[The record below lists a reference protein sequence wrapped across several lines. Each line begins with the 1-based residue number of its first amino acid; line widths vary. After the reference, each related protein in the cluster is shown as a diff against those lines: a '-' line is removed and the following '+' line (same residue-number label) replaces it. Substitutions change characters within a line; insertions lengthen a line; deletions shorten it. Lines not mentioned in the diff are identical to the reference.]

1 MGMTMVTLE
10 NGLRAAV
17 TERQAAAMNGA
28 KQSGFAAELRRT
40 SEAAESESSGGA
52 DLQAA
57 YDRLSDGSRAVLGR
71 LKAGAADI
79 TKGEWDDLRRELKEQ
94 GLISEAEYFYTHPDI
109 VVLGKA
115 EDFQD
120 GGVVVVSEGPAV
132 SFDSLATEWTGDLF
146 QYLDQWL
153 ELLRRQRDL
162 WAEAAQQYGKPLD
175 ISPRTHQIEA
185 HEKVSGLVRD
195 LMKVC

>member
-1 MGMTMVTLE
+1 MDMRTVTLE
-10 NGLRAAV
+10 NGWTGVV
-17 TERQAAAMNGA
+17 TNKPTKADGA
-28 KQSGFAAELRRT
+28 GVSAFAAELRRT
-40 SEAAESESSGGA
+40 SEAAEAESSGGA

-57 YDRLSDGSRAVLGR
+57 YDRLSEGSRAVLGR

-79 TKGEWDDLRRELKEQ
+79 TRGEWNDLRRELKEQ

-120 GGVVVVSEGPAV
+120 GGVTVVSEGPAV

-153 ELLRRQRDL
+153 ELLRQQRDL

-185 HEKVSGLVRD
+185 HEKVSGLVRE
-195 LMKVC
+195 LAELV

>member
-1 MGMTMVTLE
+1 MDMRMVTLE
-10 NGLRAAV
+10 NGMRAVVSDRTSGTGSA
-17 TERQAAAMNGA
+17 GA
-28 KQSGFAAELRRT
+28 SGFASQLNKAA
-40 SEAAESESSGGA
+40 EAAAKAEASGDTG
-52 DLQAA
+52 LKAA
-57 YDRLSDGSRAVLGR
+57 YDRLSDVSKAVLSR

-79 TKGEWDDLRRELKEQ
+79 TKGEWDDLRRELKEL

-132 SFDSLATEWTGDLF
+132 SFGYETTEWTGDPF
-146 QYLDQWL
+146 QYLDLWL
-153 ELLRRQRDL
+153 ELLRRERDL

-175 ISPRTHQIEA
+175 ISARTRQIEA
-185 HEKVSGLVRD
+185 HEKVSGLVRE
-195 LMKVC
+195 LMELA